1 MARFL
6 AQIFLP
12 CDAAYNRT
20 GGSGAIYCAMTFIK
34 ANIFTPV
41 RMNAHPTM
49 LYNLITD
56 VHESIHRFTPVRMN
70 AHPTML
76 YNLITDVHESIHRFT
91 PVRMNAHPT
100 VLCNLATNAHERA

>member
-1 MARFL
+1 MRDKSRRYGLCDWTVQRSHPQMARL
-6 AQIFLP
+6 IVQISLP

-70 AHPTML
+70 AHPT
-76 YNLITDVHESIHRFT
+76 
-91 PVRMNAHPT
+91 
-100 VLCNLATNAHERA
+100 VLCNLATDAHEYA

>member
-1 MARFL
+1 MRDKSRRYGLCDWIMQNRIRNESCMMARFL

-70 AHPTML
+70 AHPT
-76 YNLITDVHESIHRFT
+76 
-91 PVRMNAHPT
+91 
-100 VLCNLATNAHERA
+100 VLCNLATDAHEYA